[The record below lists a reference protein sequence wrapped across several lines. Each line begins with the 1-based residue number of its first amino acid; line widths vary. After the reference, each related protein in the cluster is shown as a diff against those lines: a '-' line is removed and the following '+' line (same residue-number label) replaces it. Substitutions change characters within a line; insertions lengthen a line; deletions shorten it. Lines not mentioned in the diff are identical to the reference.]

1 MTQHINLLSKKK
13 NLGAPATQL
22 LLAPL
27 AAVLLVLLALWAKG
41 QMDETQALKD
51 EQSAQQALQL
61 AKDQLAASAKAS
73 GGDLSKEIEAL
84 RPRAQAAQAVTS
96 KFDTLGRQQG
106 YSEREVLTVL
116 PQFDWGTLL
125 AAGGNMSLFG
135 DKKLIDLRI
144 PTGKPGKEGG
154 SALQDWCKH
163 LSSDNLLLITLPELD
178 WREEKAVWFTTLV
191 NAGVAIK
198 LIAPSLGELPGWIA
212 GRLRRQ
218 QQSADLESLKFIAER
233 VEGNLLAAHQEI
245 QKLGLLYPAGQ
256 LTSAQIH
263 EAVLNVA
270 RYDIDGLREA
280 LLAGDMGRLTRTLN
294 GLMQEGEAPPLVL
307 WAMTEE
313 IRALTVI
320 RSGLDAGKPMDS
332 LLKEAKVWGP
342 RQHVVKKAL
351 QRLSTA
357 TLESALQH
365 AGKIDRLAK
374 GIGQGNVWEEFMRL
388 ALLLGATR

>member
-1 MTQHINLLSKKK
+1 MLL
-13 NLGAPATQL
+13 
-22 LLAPL
+22 
-27 AAVLLVLLALWAKG
+27 KG
-41 QMDETQALKD
+41 E
-51 EQSAQQALQL
+51 
-61 AKDQLAASAKAS
+61 QLAAHLERELRPLYVVY
-73 GGDLSKEIEAL
+73 GDEPLLVIEAADAI
-84 RPRAQAAQAVTS
+84 RARA
-96 KFDTLGRQQG
+96 RQQG

-116 PQFDWGTLL
+116 PHFDWSQLL
-125 AAGGNMSLFG
+125 AVGGNMSLFG
-135 DKKLIDLRI
+135 DRKLIDLRI

-154 SALQDWCKH
+154 AALQDWCRN
-163 LSSDNLLLITLPELD
+163 LSPDNLLLVTLPELD

-198 LIAPSLGELPGWIA
+198 LNAPPLAELPGWIA

-245 QKLGLLYPAGQ
+245 QKLGLLYPAGA
-256 LTSAQIH
+256 LSLAQIR

-280 LLAGDMGRLTRTLN
+280 LLAGDIARLSRTLD

-307 WAMTEE
+307 WAMSEE
-313 IRALTVI
+313 IRALAI
-320 RSGLDAGKPMDS
+320 LRSGLDRGRPLEQ

-342 RQHVVKKAL
+342 RQNPVKKAL

-357 TLESALQH
+357 TLEAALQH

-374 GIGQGNVWEEFMRL
+374 GVGQGNIWEEFLRL
-388 ALLLGATR
+388 GLSLSTQK

>member
-1 MTQHINLLSKKK
+1 MLL
-13 NLGAPATQL
+13 
-22 LLAPL
+22 
-27 AAVLLVLLALWAKG
+27 KG
-41 QMDETQALKD
+41 E
-51 EQSAQQALQL
+51 
-61 AKDQLAASAKAS
+61 QLAAHLERELRPLYVVY
-73 GGDLSKEIEAL
+73 GDEPLLVIEAADAI
-84 RPRAQAAQAVTS
+84 RARA
-96 KFDTLGRQQG
+96 RQQG

-116 PQFDWGTLL
+116 PHFDWSQLL
-125 AAGGNMSLFG
+125 AVGGNMSLFG
-135 DKKLIDLRI
+135 DRKLIDLRI

-154 SALQDWCKH
+154 AALQDWCRN
-163 LSSDNLLLITLPELD
+163 LSPDNLLLVTLPELD

-198 LIAPSLGELPGWIA
+198 LNAPPLAELPGWIA

-245 QKLGLLYPAGQ
+245 QKLGLLYPAGA
-256 LTSAQIH
+256 LSLAQIR

-280 LLAGDMGRLTRTLN
+280 LLAGDIARLSRTLD
-294 GLMQEGEAPPLVL
+294 GLMHEGEAPPLVL
-307 WAMTEE
+307 WAMSEE
-313 IRALTVI
+313 IRALAI
-320 RSGLDAGKPMDS
+320 LRSGLDRGRPLEQ

-342 RQHVVKKAL
+342 RQNPVKKAL

-357 TLESALQH
+357 TLEAALQH

-374 GIGQGNVWEEFMRL
+374 GVGQGNIWEEFLRL
-388 ALLLGATR
+388 GLSLSTQK